1 MKNSGLFML
10 SISSIISVCIAWPFY
25 GLKTALVTE
34 ALIPFV
40 SGLISFMVVFVLFF
54 VIAII
59 KNKKNVSVF

>member
-10 SISSIISVCIAWPFY
+10 SISSIINVCIAWPFY

-34 ALIPFV
+34 VLIPFV
-40 SGLISFMVVFVLFF
+40 SGLIGFMVVFVLFF

-59 KNKKNVSVF
+59 KNKKNV